1 MNGGASSC
9 EPTLRTAPR
18 IAEAA
23 SQELL
28 SPDLNVR
35 WLGRMDF
42 ADALAL
48 QEEVVAKKRY
58 DHSFND
64 QLFLLEHEPVY
75 TIGRTPDRSSL
86 LGAMHLPHPLFSI
99 NRGGQA
105 TYHGPGQL
113 IGYPVIDLRR
123 CGQDLHKYL
132 RWLEQL
138 LIDVLAEYNI
148 SANRRELLTGV
159 WVENRKIASIGVGVR
174 HWITM
179 HGFALNVC
187 GDLSPFDHIVPC
199 GINDVAMT
207 SMEKETGEV
216 FTVAEVA
223 RAVEKL
229 VLRKQLA

>member
-1 MNGGASSC
+1 M
-9 EPTLRTAPR
+9 E
-18 IAEAA
+18 
-23 SQELL
+23 
-28 SPDLNVR
+28 
-35 WLGRMDF
+35 F
-42 ADALAL
+42 ARALAL
-48 QEEVVAKKRY
+48 QEQIVAEKRQ
-58 DHSFND
+58 DRALDD
-64 QLFLLEHEPVY
+64 QLLLLEHEPVY

-86 LGAMHLPHPLFSI
+86 SATESRSSRDGELGGAHLPYPLFSI

-113 IGYPVIDLRR
+113 IGYPIIDLRR

-138 LIDVLAEYNI
+138 LIDLLAQYHI
-148 SANRRELLTGV
+148 AAQRRKSLTGV

-199 GINDVAMT
+199 GINNVAIT
-207 SMEKETGEV
+207 SMEKETKQS
-216 FTVAEVA
+216 FTVVSVA
-223 RAVEKL
+223 RAIEKL
-229 VLRKQLA
+229 VLDSIFSLRVAPETQLMSA

>member
-1 MNGGASSC
+1 MNLA
-9 EPTLRTAPR
+9 RH
-18 IAEAA
+18 
-23 SQELL
+23 
-28 SPDLNVR
+28 LNVR
-35 WLGRMDF
+35 WLGRMEF
-42 ADALAL
+42 ARALAV
-48 QEEVVAKKRY
+48 QEELAAKKKE
-58 DHSFND
+58 DAALED
-64 QLFLLEHEPVY
+64 QLVLLEHEPVY

-86 LGAMHLPHPLFSI
+86 LGSAHLPHTLFSI

-113 IGYPVIDLRR
+113 MGYPIIDLRR

-138 LIDVLAEYNI
+138 LIDLLAQYDI
-148 SANRRELLTGV
+148 AAQRRESLTGV

-199 GINDVAMT
+199 GINNVAIT
-207 SMEKETGEV
+207 SMEKETKKS
-216 FTVAEVA
+216 FTVASVA

-229 VLRKQLA
+229 MLDSIVTLRVAPETQVMNA

>member
-1 MNGGASSC
+1 MNLA
-9 EPTLRTAPR
+9 RH
-18 IAEAA
+18 
-23 SQELL
+23 
-28 SPDLNVR
+28 LNVR
-35 WLGRMDF
+35 WLGRMEF
-42 ADALAL
+42 ARALAV
-48 QEEVVAKKRY
+48 QEELAAKKKE
-58 DHSFND
+58 DAALED
-64 QLFLLEHEPVY
+64 QLVLLEHEPVY

-86 LGAMHLPHPLFSI
+86 SAKGRTGRGELGSAHLPHPLFSI

-113 IGYPVIDLRR
+113 MGYPIIDLRR

-138 LIDVLAEYNI
+138 LIDLLAQYDI
-148 SANRRELLTGV
+148 AAQRRESLTGV

-199 GINDVAMT
+199 GINNVAIT
-207 SMEKETGEV
+207 SMEKETKKS
-216 FTVAEVA
+216 FTVANIA
-223 RAVEKL
+223 RTVEKL
-229 VLRKQLA
+229 ASDSIVTLRVAPETQVMNA